1 MQLKIDMNHFYN
13 NNNKYLIIKL
23 TLYLLHFI
31 EPRFSMEHDSKS
43 VSNEQ
48 EYNTKTSSKKIHT
61 KYNKYYQ
68 KFTKILKSSIQYI
81 YLKCYQIIKVFTF

>member
-48 EYNTKTSSKKIHT
+48 EYNTKTSSKKYTQTI
-61 KYNKYYQ
+61 NKYY
-68 KFTKILKSSIQYI
+68 KIFTKNLKSSIQYI

>member
-48 EYNTKTSSKKIHT
+48 EYNTKTSSKKNTH
-61 KYNKYYQ
+61 
-68 KFTKILKSSIQYI
+68 KILISTIRSSQN
-81 YLKCYQIIKVFTF
+81 T

>member
-13 NNNKYLIIKL
+13 SNNKCLIIKL
-23 TLYLLHFI
+23 TLSILHFI

-48 EYNTKTSSKKIHT
+48 EYNTRTSSKKIHT
-61 KYNKYYQ
+61 KY
-68 KFTKILKSSIQYI
+68 
-81 YLKCYQIIKVFTF
+81 

>member
-61 KYNKYYQ
+61 NINKYYQ
-68 KFTKILKSSIQYI
+68 KFTKHLKSFYSIHIFKMLPNY
-81 YLKCYQIIKVFTF
+81 

>member
-1 MQLKIDMNHFYN
+1 MQLKIDMNHSYN
-13 NNNKYLIIKL
+13 NYNKYLIIKL

-48 EYNTKTSSKKIHT
+48 EYNTKTSSKK
-61 KYNKYYQ
+61 KYTQNINKYYQ
-68 KFTKILKSSIQYI
+68 KFTKHLKPFYSIHIFKMLPNY
-81 YLKCYQIIKVFTF
+81 

>member
-1 MQLKIDMNHFYN
+1 MSIKYVSTCIILYHAIKIDMNHFYN

-61 KYNKYYQ
+61 KY
-68 KFTKILKSSIQYI
+68 
-81 YLKCYQIIKVFTF
+81 

>member
-48 EYNTKTSSKKIHT
+48 EYNTKTSSKKNTHNILIST
-61 KYNKYYQ
+61 IRSSQ
-68 KFTKILKSSIQYI
+68 KT
-81 YLKCYQIIKVFTF
+81 

>member
-13 NNNKYLIIKL
+13 NKNKYLIIKL

-48 EYNTKTSSKKIHT
+48 EYNTKTSSKKNTH
-61 KYNKYYQ
+61 
-68 KFTKILKSSIQYI
+68 KILISTIRSSQKS
-81 YLKCYQIIKVFTF
+81 